1 MQYKKADLFKRFI
14 ALLID
19 DIVASLL
26 VYIPI
31 LGALVSAVYLLT
43 KDAIAFEITK
53 NPDFKNRSLGKKV
66 MGLEVVSFDG
76 SDIDW
81 TISLKRNL
89 PLAIG
94 SAFGI
99 VPIIGWVVGGII
111 GFVMVIVEAVL
122 VISDDKG
129 RRLGDRWANTQVVE
143 SRDIINQDDV
153 IDI

>member
-14 ALLID
+14 AFLID
-19 DIVASLL
+19 DIIASLF

-53 NPDFKNRSLGKKV
+53 NPDFKNRSLGKKI
-66 MGLEVVSFDG
+66 MGLEVVSFDCSG
-76 SDIDW
+76 IDW

-111 GFVMVIVEAVL
+111 GFVMVIVEVVL
-122 VISDDKG
+122 VISDNKG

-143 SRDIINQDDV
+143 SQDIINQDDV

>member
-111 GFVMVIVEAVL
+111 GFVMVIVEALL

>member
-111 GFVMVIVEAVL
+111 EFVMVIVEAVL

>member
-26 VYIPI
+26 IYIPI